1 MSPTAA
7 MCLVFDHRDLGR
19 FGGPAVLP
27 ADFMGETGMEPPG
40 NEPLFNAR
48 DPRLRT
54 DPYPLYKRL
63 RDAEPVHRTPYGHW
77 VVSGYDEVAAI
88 LRKPELSSE
97 YPQDP
102 KWAAQRGGQDSPIV
116 QATRSWMLMRDG
128 EAHRRLRG
136 LANPV
141 FTARAIRETAPR
153 MTGIV
158 HRIMDEMG
166 DGRDVDLIGSLAALV
181 PVTVFC
187 GLGGLPVEDR
197 DLCRKWT
204 DALGHVIDPAT
215 DDTTRR
221 AMNDAAEE
229 FGAYIAEHLARRRA
243 DPRDDI
249 ISRLL
254 LADFD
259 GGKLSDDEIIANV
272 MMFFMGGHET
282 TVNLIGN
289 GMLALLRHPD
299 QLRALRAEPGLVDN
313 AVEEL
318 LRYDAPIQLV
328 ARITTGDIEV
338 GGVPIPAGAKVMVL
352 LGAANRDPR
361 RYADPDRLDLRR
373 ADIRPLSFGGGPH
386 YCIGALL
393 AKAEARL
400 VFTEL
405 LRRHRDIR
413 PAREDVVWRPQV
425 NIRGLRELRVD
436 LIP

>member
-1 MSPTAA
+1 
-7 MCLVFDHRDLGR
+7 MCLVSTTGLAPFQR
-19 FGGPAVLP
+19 PAVQSVT
-27 ADFMGETGMEPPG
+27 FMGETTGMELTG
-40 NEPLFNAR
+40 NEPLFDAR
-48 DPRLRT
+48 DPRLRD

-77 VVSGYDEVAAI
+77 VVSGHDAVASLI
-88 LRKPELSSE
+88 RNPKLTSE

-102 KWAAQRGGQDSPIV
+102 KWAAQRGGWDSPIV
-116 QATRSWMLMRDG
+116 RATRSWMLMRDG
-128 EAHRRLRG
+128 TAHRRLRG
-136 LANPV
+136 LANPL
-141 FTARAIRETAPR
+141 FTARAIRELTPR
-153 MTGIV
+153 IDRIV
-158 HRIMDEMG
+158 HQIMDDMG
-166 DGRDVDLIGSLAALV
+166 DGHDIDLIGSLAALV

-229 FGAYIAEHLARRRA
+229 FGAYIAEHLTRRRA
-243 DPRDDI
+243 DPQDDI

-254 LADFD
+254 LAEFD
-259 GGKLSDDEIIANV
+259 GGKLTDEEIVANV

-289 GMLALLRHPD
+289 GMLGLLHHPD
-299 QLRALRAEPGLVDN
+299 QLRALREDPDLIENGVD
-313 AVEEL
+313 EL

-328 ARITTGDIEV
+328 ARITTGDIEL
-338 GGVPIPAGAKVMVL
+338 GDSTLPSGSKVMIL
-352 LGAANRDPR
+352 LGAANRDPL
-361 RYADPDRLDLRR
+361 RYEDPDRLDLRR
-373 ADIRPLSFGGGPH
+373 PDVHPLSFGGGPH
-386 YCIGALL
+386 YCIGAIL

-413 PAREDVVWRPQV
+413 PARENVVWRPQV
-425 NIRGLRELRVD
+425 NIRGLKELRVD
-436 LIP
+436 LLA